1 VEKSSSARNQLTKR
15 GFGRFL
21 AGKIKIL
28 TNNGGR
34 LPKKE
39 KRCKEIKIRE
49 KEANL
54 KFFFGNFR

>member
-1 VEKSSSARNQLTKR
+1 M
-15 GFGRFL
+15 
-21 AGKIKIL
+21 L

-34 LPKKE
+34 LPEKE

-54 KFFFGNFR
+54 KFFLRQLQINES